1 MFIDDV
7 TMSSILIPAIGLV
20 ALTFVVGLIHSI
32 ASTDLMRKSKLWEKS
47 GIPIEPYKDSPL
59 YLKLMKNNIT
69 NLFEFPI
76 IFYFFIILII
86 SLDISNIFLISC
98 AWVYLT
104 LRIIHSI
111 IHIMYRNTLLRGAV
125 WIFSQTAL
133 FLMFIGIVNQVLIN

>member
-1 MFIDDV
+1 
-7 TMSSILIPAIGLV
+7 MSSILIPAIGLV

-76 IFYFFIILII
+76 IFYFFIILTI
-86 SLDISNIFLISC
+86 SLDLSNTFLISC
-98 AWVYLT
+98 AWVYLI

-111 IHIMYRNTLLRGAV
+111 IHIMYRNTLSRGAV

-133 FLMFIGIVNQVLIN
+133 FLMFVGIVIQVLIN

>member
-1 MFIDDV
+1 
-7 TMSSILIPAIGLV
+7 MSSILIPAIGLV
-20 ALTFVVGLIHSI
+20 ALTFVVGLVHSI

-47 GIPIEPYKDSPL
+47 GIPIEPHKDSPL

-76 IFYFFIILII
+76 IFYFFIILTI

-98 AWVYLT
+98 AWVYLI

-111 IHIMYRNTLLRGAV
+111 IHIMYRNTLLRGAF

-133 FLMFIGIVNQVLIN
+133 FFMFVGIVTQVLIN

>member
-1 MFIDDV
+1 
-7 TMSSILIPAIGLV
+7 MSSILIPAIGLV

-47 GIPIEPYKDSPL
+47 CIPIEPYKDSPL

-86 SLDISNIFLISC
+86 SLDISNIFLITC

-133 FLMFIGIVNQVLIN
+133 FLMFVGIVTQVLIN